1 MRPTTAGTIPTTSGS
16 ASATGGARWSYSS
29 PNHKGGTG
37 KTTTAKELA
46 PALAERCLRVLLVD
60 FDPQSNLTEGY
71 GLEEHE
77 GPRIEDL
84 LLEHGTPDVAAAAV
98 SVGKTLRS
106 RDDLLCDEALAIAD
120 RVWIVPTSLWLLE
133 RRHEL
138 EDKQDRLR
146 ELLRATG
153 DAFDVVIIDP
163 PPANCQPMHDI
174 ALAAADAA
182 LIPVKPVDS
191 DVMGAMKQAAFID
204 DVFREVNPR
213 LQVIGVLPIR
223 AQRRRRLFRDT
234 HSALEDAELPVIDC
248 WVPEREG
255 EIAHADRTSTP
266 IFFARPNS
274 DVTTAYRAVAS
285 YVIERLDLPATRS

>member
-1 MRPTTAGTIPTTSGS
+1 VVVLVI
-16 ASATGGARWSYSS
+16 

-46 PALAERCLRVLLVD
+46 PALAERGLRVLLVD

-84 LLEHGTPDVAAAAV
+84 LLEAGTPDLAAAAV
-98 SVGKTLRS
+98 NVGETLRS
-106 RDDLLCDEALAIAD
+106 RDDGLSAEALAIAD
-120 RVWIVPTSLWLLE
+120 RVWILPTSLWLLE
-133 RRHEL
+133 RRHDL
-138 EDKQDRLR
+138 EDRQDRLR
-146 ELLRATG
+146 ELLQATG
-153 DAFDVVIIDP
+153 GAFDIVLIDP

-174 ALAAADAA
+174 ALAAGDAA
-182 LIPVKPVDS
+182 IIPVKPVDS
-191 DVMGAMKQAAFID
+191 DVMGAMKQAAFIN

-213 LQVIGVLPIR
+213 LRVIGVLPIR

-234 HSALEDAELPVIDC
+234 HTALEDAELPVIDS

-255 EIAHADRTSTP
+255 EISHADRTSIP
-266 IFFARPNS
+266 IFLSSPKS
-274 DVTTAYRAVAS
+274 DVTAAYHGVAS
-285 YVIERLDLPATRS
+285 YVIEHLNLPATRSQS

>member
-1 MRPTTAGTIPTTSGS
+1 MDVLVI
-16 ASATGGARWSYSS
+16 

-46 PALAERCLRVLLVD
+46 PALAERGLRVLLVD

-71 GLEEHE
+71 GLEEHP

-84 LLEHGTPDVAAAAV
+84 LLEDGTPDLAAAAV
-98 SVGKTLRS
+98 SVGETLRT
-106 RDDLLCDEALAIAD
+106 RDGAALSDEALAIAD
-120 RVWIVPTSLWLLE
+120 GIWILPTSLWLLE

-138 EDKQDRLR
+138 EDRQDRLR
-146 ELLRATG
+146 ELLQATG
-153 DAFDVVIIDP
+153 DSFDVVIVDP

-174 ALAAADAA
+174 ALAAGDVA

-204 DVFREVNPR
+204 TVFREVNPR

-234 HSALEDAELPVIDC
+234 HSALEDAELPVLES

-255 EIAHADRTSTP
+255 EISHADRTSTP
-266 IFFARPNS
+266 IFLSSPKS
-274 DVTTAYRAVAS
+274 DITKAYRGVAAFL
-285 YVIERLDLPATRS
+285 IDRLDLPATRSHS

>member
-1 MRPTTAGTIPTTSGS
+1 VVVLVI
-16 ASATGGARWSYSS
+16 

-46 PALAERCLRVLLVD
+46 PAFAERGLRVLLVD

-84 LLEHGTPDVAAAAV
+84 LLEDGTPDLVAAAV
-98 SVGKTLRS
+98 NVGETMRS
-106 RDDLLCDEALAIAD
+106 REESLASDALAIAD
-120 RVWIVPTSLWLLE
+120 RIWILPTSLWLLE
-133 RRHEL
+133 RRQEF
-138 EDKQDRLR
+138 EDQQDRLR
-146 ELLRATG
+146 ELLQATG
-153 DAFDVVIIDP
+153 AAFDIVIVDP

-174 ALAAADAA
+174 ALAAGDAA

-204 DVFREVNPR
+204 DVFHEVNPR
-213 LQVIGVLPIR
+213 LHVIGVLPIR

-234 HSALEDAELPVIDC
+234 HSALEDANLPVIDS

-266 IFFARPNS
+266 IFLTRPNS
-274 DVTTAYRAVAS
+274 DVTAAYRGVAS
-285 YVIERLDLPATRS
+285 FVIERLDLPTTRSSA

>member
-1 MRPTTAGTIPTTSGS
+1 VVVLVI
-16 ASATGGARWSYSS
+16 

-46 PALAERCLRVLLVD
+46 PAFAERGLRVLLVD

-84 LLEHGTPDVAAAAV
+84 LLEVGTPDLVAAAV
-98 SVGKTLRS
+98 NVGETLRS
-106 RDDLLCDEALAIAD
+106 REGALVSDSDALAIAD
-120 RVWIVPTSLWLLE
+120 RIWILPTSLWLLE

-138 EDKQDRLR
+138 EDQQDRLR
-146 ELLRATG
+146 DLLQATG
-153 DAFDVVIIDP
+153 DAFDIVIVDP

-174 ALAAADAA
+174 ALAAGDAA

-191 DVMGAMKQAAFID
+191 DVMGAMKQAAFIN

-213 LQVIGVLPIR
+213 LHVIGVLPIR
-223 AQRRRRLFRDT
+223 AQHRRRLFRDT
-234 HSALEDAELPVIDC
+234 HSALEDADLPVIDS

-266 IFFARPNS
+266 IFLTRPKS
-274 DVTTAYRAVAS
+274 DVTTAYRGVAS
-285 YVIERLDLPATRS
+285 FVIERLDLPATRSSA

>member
-1 MRPTTAGTIPTTSGS
+1 MDVLVI
-16 ASATGGARWSYSS
+16 

-46 PALAERCLRVLLVD
+46 PALAERGLRVLLVD

-84 LLEHGTPDVAAAAV
+84 LLEPGTPDLAAAAV
-98 SVGKTLRS
+98 NVGETLRA
-106 RDDLLCDEALAIAD
+106 RDELLPAEALAIAD
-120 RVWIVPTSLWLLE
+120 RIWILPTSLWLLE
-133 RRHEL
+133 RRHDL
-138 EDKQDRLR
+138 EDRQDRLR
-146 ELLRATG
+146 ELLQATG
-153 DAFDVVIIDP
+153 DAFDIVIVDP

-174 ALAAADAA
+174 ALAAGDVA

-204 DVFREVNPR
+204 TVFREVNPR

-234 HSALEDAELPVIDC
+234 HSALEDAELPVLES

-255 EIAHADRTSTP
+255 EIANADRTSTP
-266 IFFARPNS
+266 IFLSTPRS
-274 DVTTAYRAVAS
+274 DVTKAYRGVATF
-285 YVIERLDLPATRS
+285 VIDHLDLPATQEPR